1 MKGLLPLIPLLI
13 LCLYGTPCNSASEFN
28 SPHIGKLQKMAKSAS
43 DGIIKFNL
51 DTYTTF
57 VMDAERN
64 YSVFMLFTATHHKYK
79 CTQCRVQAESYSNF
93 GKSYARYYGNTY
105 DSPQFYENPFFL
117 GQLEPDVGMDIF
129 QQYGFS
135 NVPHFTYIAPGK
147 KKVSS
152 IPDHDFFRNTN
163 ADAGE
168 FSSFIESKIG
178 VQIPIY
184 VDPTQQYM
192 TFAAAIFFGV
202 AISKVLYQKRNKLV
216 NPMAWFVITM
226 GLYFI
231 VMAGLAYNIIRTPP
245 FSEIRQDGSHIFI
258 SPQARSQ
265 FVAEGLIIGAL
276 MTGTGLLFV
285 VVGDIVPRFKVGG
298 TQRLVFWCAAG
309 VLFMCLVSI
318 NNIFFTKYHMPAF
331 RIR

>member
-1 MKGLLPLIPLLI
+1 
-13 LCLYGTPCNSASEFN
+13 
-28 SPHIGKLQKMAKSAS
+28 
-43 DGIIKFNL
+43 
-51 DTYTTF
+51 
-57 VMDAERN
+57 
-64 YSVFMLFTATHHKYK
+64 
-79 CTQCRVQAESYSNF
+79 
-93 GKSYARYYGNTY
+93 
-105 DSPQFYENPFFL
+105 
-117 GQLEPDVGMDIF
+117 MDIF
-129 QQYGFS
+129 QQYEFT

-163 ADAGE
+163 AGPDE
-168 FSSFIESKIG
+168 FSSFVQNKIG
-178 VQIPIY
+178 VLIPIY

-202 AISKVLYQKRNKLV
+202 ATLRTIYQKRKKLV
-216 NPMAWFVITM
+216 NPMMWFVITM

-245 FSEIRQDGSHIFI
+245 FSEIRQDGTQLFI

-265 FVAEGLIIGAL
+265 YVAEGLIIGAL

-285 VVGDIVPRFKVGG
+285 VVGDVVPRFKVGS